1 MDGHGLGRIQAP
13 ALAVPA
19 ASRSVQLSLSY
30 NCEPKGGAVP
40 TLLIY
45 GGRAHGTQRLVL
57 DPQAKE
63 LPRAEPTPSEALARS
78 EKEDG
83 PGREATH
90 IVKLSV
96 SS

>member
-1 MDGHGLGRIQAP
+1 MDGHGLGHLQVP
-13 ALAVPA
+13 ALAEPD
-19 ASRSVQLSLSY
+19 ASWSVQLSLSY

-40 TLLIY
+40 SLLIY

-57 DPQAKE
+57 DPQAEE

-78 EKEDG
+78 EKE

-90 IVKLSV
+90 IV
-96 SS
+96 

>member
-13 ALAVPA
+13 ALAVPDT
-19 ASRSVQLSLSY
+19 SRSVQLSLSY

-57 DPQAKE
+57 DPQAEE

-78 EKEDG
+78 EEDG
-83 PGREATH
+83 PGREAIH